1 MAVLAVALVVV
12 QGCSGATTG
21 VREST
26 SVDDGN
32 AAGSAQLASTSG
44 RLTSTRGGEENLADS
59 NSAKNKASRLSIPDI
74 ERMLVYFDFNQFS
87 IRADMRPNLDQM
99 AQFLLENPRIRIQ
112 VEGHTDERGT
122 PEYNIALGFKRATG
136 VKNYLLNLGI
146 SASRMQTVSYGEERP
161 LDTSQNE
168 AAWQNNRRA
177 KFNVISGSTGRRN

>member
-74 ERMLVYFDFNQFS
+74 ERMLVYFDFK
-87 IRADMRPNLDQM
+87 M

-136 VKNYLLNLGI
+136 VKNYLFNLGI